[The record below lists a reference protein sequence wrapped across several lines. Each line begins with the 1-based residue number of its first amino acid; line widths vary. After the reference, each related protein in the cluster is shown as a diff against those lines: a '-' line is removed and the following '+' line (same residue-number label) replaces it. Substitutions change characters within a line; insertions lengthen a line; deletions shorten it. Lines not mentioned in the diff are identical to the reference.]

1 MTLFHNYLN
10 GILFDNNNNNK
21 IILIKHK
28 RKN

>member
-10 GILFDNNNNNK
+10 GILFDNNNNK